1 MVLLPIALSAS
12 PLQGASTVV
21 VHCGEDITVYYK
33 ASGTDITFY
42 YAPGDDVEVAKTFL
56 VYFRLT
62 NVLPKLSFVANST
75 STSLRSLSSALDE
88 YRLSLLQARTLA
100 ERYDVNLDAEDLNE
114 LATELQRSF
123 SRIADEIEDL
133 RGSLESFL
141 EDPSCNT
148 SFDLNLFDDYDTVY
162 AVASLLL
169 RKAQEK
175 KASLVEEN
183 VDLTLVN
190 ALSKLITPPFERA
203 DLDELKARA
212 SSDREVLEN
221 VLNPTREDIEKLLE
235 FSQDYEA
242 FQRVSE
248 LLSEPVVTEVE
259 TFPDVDTA
267 FNYLLAVKDSV
278 RDRDKYEEAKKLYG
292 ELKKD
297 LEDGRYEEAY
307 IEAQKLRSLLVKLIN
322 QTRVKEE
329 EGGGPNIIPTAGFI
343 LALFLLLLFIW
354 KRGKKGGEEDAEPD
368 YILGLDE

>member
-1 MVLLPIALSAS
+1 MVI
-12 PLQGASTVV
+12 
-21 VHCGEDITVYYK
+21 HCGEDVTVYYK
-33 ASGTDITFY
+33 ASGTDVTFY

-100 ERYDVNLDAEDLNE
+100 ERYDVNLDVEDLNE

-162 AVASLLL
+162 AVANLLL

-183 VDLTLVN
+183 IDLALVN

-278 RDRDKYEEAKKLYG
+278 RDRDKYEEAKRLYG

-307 IEAQKLRSLLVKLIN
+307 VEAQKLRSLLVKLIN
-322 QTRVKEE
+322 QTKVKEG
-329 EGGGPNIIPTAGFI
+329 EGSSPNIIPTAGFI

-354 KRGKKGGEEDAEPD
+354 KRGKKGGEEDAETD